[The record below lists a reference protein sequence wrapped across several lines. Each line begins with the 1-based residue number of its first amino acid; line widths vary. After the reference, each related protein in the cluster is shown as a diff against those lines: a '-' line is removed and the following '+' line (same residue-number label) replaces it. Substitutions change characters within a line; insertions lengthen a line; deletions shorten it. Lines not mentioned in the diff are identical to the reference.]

1 MAYISIPL
9 EVLES
14 PAYLALTEANQKFLI
29 DLYVI
34 FGDCSRFTIDMRK
47 QADYRQPEKANLAV
61 KIRTLLDA
69 GFLKVA
75 ERIGP
80 HPLNSRRI
88 FSFVYPAREALE
100 AA

>member
-1 MAYISIPL
+1 MTYISIPL

-34 FGDCSRFTIDMRK
+34 FADCERFTIDMRK
-47 QADYRQPEKANLAV
+47 QAEYRQPEKANLAV
-61 KIRTLLDA
+61 KINTLLDA
-69 GFLKVA
+69 GFLKVVD
-75 ERIGP
+75 RIGP
-80 HPLNSRRI
+80 HPMNSRRV
-88 FSFVYPAREALE
+88 FSFAHPAREALE